1 MTTYFKGARKMTK
14 TMKQFI
20 KENKTE
26 LFNRILRI
34 HKDLV
39 GRITSM
45 NQKEIRVMIINEPTL
60 TDWARSEGVV
70 IA

>member
-1 MTTYFKGARKMTK
+1 MAKK

-45 NQKEIRVMIINEPTL
+45 NQKEMRVMIINEPTL
-60 TDWARSEGVV
+60 TEWAKGQGVV

>member
-1 MTTYFKGARKMTK
+1 MAKK

-20 KENKTE
+20 AENKTE
-26 LFNRILRI
+26 LFNRIFRL

-39 GRITSM
+39 GWVTSM
-45 NQKEIRVMIINEPTL
+45 NQKEMRIMVINEPTL
-60 TDWARSEGVV
+60 TEWAKTEGVE

>member
-1 MTTYFKGARKMTK
+1 MAKK

-20 KENKTE
+20 KDNKTE
-26 LFNRILRI
+26 LFNRIFRL

-39 GRITSM
+39 GRVTSM
-45 NQKEIRVMIINEPTL
+45 NQKEMRIMVINEPTL
-60 TDWARSEGVV
+60 TEWAKSQGVV

>member
-1 MTTYFKGARKMTK
+1 MKK

-45 NQKEIRVMIINEPTL
+45 NQQEIRVMVTNEPTL

>member
-1 MTTYFKGARKMTK
+1 MAKK

-26 LFNRILRI
+26 LLNRILRL

-39 GRITSM
+39 GWVTSM
-45 NQKEIRVMIINEPTL
+45 NQKEMRIMVINEPTL
-60 TDWARSEGVV
+60 TEWAKTEGVE

>member
-1 MTTYFKGARKMTK
+1 MAKK

-20 KENKTE
+20 KDNKTE
-26 LFNRILRI
+26 LFNRILRL

-45 NQKEIRVMIINEPTL
+45 NQKEIKVMVINEPTL
-60 TDWARSEGVV
+60 TDWAKNEGVV